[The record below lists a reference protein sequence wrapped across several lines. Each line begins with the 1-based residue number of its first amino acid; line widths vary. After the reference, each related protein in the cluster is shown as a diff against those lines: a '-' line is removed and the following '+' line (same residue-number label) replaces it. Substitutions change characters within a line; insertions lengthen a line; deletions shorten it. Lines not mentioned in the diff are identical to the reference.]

1 MENKNIKTEYPYAVV
16 VRYDFDDDVGV
27 YPCKDEDKAKELLK
41 RFFEAEDAE
50 DEANGHDFESEISDD
65 GWSASITNYRHDG
78 SVDHTWWTIGNI
90 YGEGDDFE

>member
-41 RFFEAEDAE
+41 RFFEAEVAE
-50 DEANGHDFESEISDD
+50 AEANGHDFESEISDD

>member
-41 RFFEAEDAE
+41 RFFEAEVAE

-65 GWSASITNYRHDG
+65 GWSASITNYLARWVSRPHL
-78 SVDHTWWTIGNI
+78 VDDRQHLRG
-90 YGEGDDFE
+90 GG